1 MMNSNPESPPE
12 PVNVRWGEVS
22 EVSPQ
27 ETTADF
33 IHKFMRSIV
42 QGDMEALINLLAP
55 EGEWVIM
62 ATGERFQG
70 SGRIHALT
78 SVSVVMRAQGAG
90 LEPEPV
96 SVFADA
102 DGTKICFEYLYRGL
116 VAKDWPQS
124 AHPPAPG
131 TKFEIPVTLI
141 GEIHRGKLVKIREYF
156 DWLTLAEAGA
166 KNRL

>member
-1 MMNSNPESPPE
+1 MNSNPQSPPE
-12 PVNVRWGEVS
+12 PVNVKWGEAT
-22 EVSPQ
+22 EVSPK

-33 IHKFMRSIV
+33 THKFMRSIV
-42 QGDMEALINLLAP
+42 QGDMEALINLFTA

-70 SGRIHALT
+70 PSRIQALA

-90 LEPEPV
+90 LEPEPAG
-96 SVFADA
+96 VFTDEA
-102 DGTKICFEYLYRGL
+102 GTKICLEYIYRGL
-116 VAKDWPQS
+116 VAKDWPKS

-131 TKFEIPVTLI
+131 TPFEIPVTLI
-141 GEIHRGKLVKIREYF
+141 GELNQGKLVKIREYF